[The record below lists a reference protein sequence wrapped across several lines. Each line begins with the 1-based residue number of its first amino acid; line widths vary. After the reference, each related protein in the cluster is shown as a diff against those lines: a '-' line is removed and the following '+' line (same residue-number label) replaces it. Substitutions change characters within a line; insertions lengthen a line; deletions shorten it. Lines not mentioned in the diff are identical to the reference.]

1 MKKLLFTVLGFVA
14 LNLAVSAQIDREP
27 GANAGGRGRG
37 NQQGMDRKQK
47 MKGMVKEL
55 NLSKEQMGQLK
66 DMNRDLK
73 QQMQAIKADQT
84 LSDEQRREK
93 VKAINKTRIEKLKT
107 ILTPQQ
113 FEQLK
118 AKVKANKDKMADKK
132 AQENGDDIFAELDN
146 M

>member
-27 GANAGGRGRG
+27 GANASGRGRG